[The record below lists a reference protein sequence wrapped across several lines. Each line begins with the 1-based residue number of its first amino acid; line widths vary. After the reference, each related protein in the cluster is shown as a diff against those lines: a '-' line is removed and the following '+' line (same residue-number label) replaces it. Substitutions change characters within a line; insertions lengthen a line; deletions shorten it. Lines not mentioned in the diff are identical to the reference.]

1 MKRILT
7 IGALSLSLLATS
19 ACNNYLD
26 IQPVGK
32 VIPQTADDF
41 RALLTTAYINFSAHK
56 SYLALRT
63 DELLLDENSEDV
75 PYLRDIYL
83 WNDAN
88 PDANTTPMP
97 WVQVYKT
104 IFYANSVIA
113 DAESKAGKNETV
125 NQIRGEAHLMR
136 AYCHFE
142 LLNMYAKPYNK
153 ATAATDKGVPIS
165 TSIDIEQKYVSAPIE
180 KVYNQIFADVAA
192 AKKLLNKATFDAG
205 YNYRFTTRSLAAF
218 EARIY
223 LYRGEWD
230 KALTAAEA
238 CLQLNSALEDLNDAA
253 SKSPS
258 HYQSKESIQAME
270 NTMNSIVTRTSF
282 VSPHLIGIYSAGN
295 DLRLAKYFAN
305 NGNGTYSSAKGNG
318 PEFKVTFRNAELY
331 LIKAEAAARTSKDA
345 VAKEALLALEVKRL
359 TPAYFTTQKQLI
371 DGLSGENL
379 VKEVLKERE
388 RELALEGH
396 RWYDLRRTEQIEIK
410 HQALG
415 KDATLIKND
424 PRYTIRV
431 PKEVLVNN
439 PDL

>member
-1 MKRILT
+1 M
-7 IGALSLSLLATS
+7 
-19 ACNNYLD
+19 
-26 IQPVGK
+26 
-32 VIPQTADDF
+32 
-41 RALLTTAYINFSAHK
+41 
-56 SYLALRT
+56 
-63 DELLLDENSEDV
+63 DENSEDI
-75 PYLRDIYL
+75 PNLRDIYL
-83 WNDAN
+83 WNDGN
-88 PDANTTPMP
+88 PDEKTIPMP
-97 WVQVYKT
+97 WTQVYKT
-104 IFYANSVIA
+104 IFFANSVIA

-142 LLNMYAKPYNK
+142 LLNLYAKPYNK
-153 ATAATDKGVPIS
+153 ATAATDKGIPIS
-165 TSIDIEQKYVSAPIE
+165 TSIDIEQKYVSSPVE
-180 KVYNQIFADVAA
+180 KVYSQIFADVAA
-192 AKKLLNKATFDAG
+192 AKKLLNKASFDAG

-230 KALTAAEA
+230 KALTAAETG
-238 CLQLNSALEDLNDAA
+238 LQLNSTLEDLNDAA

-282 VSPHLIGIYSAGN
+282 ISPHLIGIYSAGN

-305 NGNGTYSSAKGNG
+305 NGSNYSSAKGNG
-318 PEFKVTFRNAELY
+318 PEFKVSFRNGELY
-331 LIKAEAAARTSKDA
+331 LIKAEAAARTGKDA
-345 VAKEALLALEVKRL
+345 IAREALLALEVKRL
-359 TPAYFTTQKQLI
+359 IPTYFTTQKQLI

-379 VKEVLKERE
+379 VNEILKERE

-396 RWYDLRRTEQIEIK
+396 RWYDLRRTDQIEIK
-410 HQALG
+410 HTALE
-415 KDATLIKND
+415 KNATLIKND

-431 PKEVLVNN
+431 PKEALVNN